1 MQTDAPVVWLLTDHK
16 PGHRNQLKGIGNRL
30 RVRAGA
36 ALHWINATEQRVPL
50 WRALLGI
57 APAMAASLPSPALII
72 GAGTSTH
79 RLLLAL
85 RRTARAKT
93 VVLMKPSFPMRW
105 ADAVILPEH
114 DGVTSDK
121 RILTTQGVIN
131 SITPLARITE
141 KPEALVLI
149 GGPSRHFEWDDD
161 VVFDQVSQL
170 IADYPTWRWTIS
182 SSRRT
187 PPRLAERLEELDSLR
202 VSVVDPKRTHEDWLA
217 HQLSASGAAWV
228 TPDSMSMVCEAA
240 TSGVPTGL
248 FHLSPKSGSRV
259 AQGINLLVERG
270 RVACWSDHTNVM
282 DHSPGEKPR
291 LWEADRATEWLIRRF
306 LRRGKP

>member
-1 MQTDAPVVWLLTDHK
+1 MQTDAPVVWLLTDNK

-36 ALHWINATEQRVPL
+36 ALHWIDASEQRVPL

-57 APAMAASLPSPALII
+57 APAMDPSLPVPALII

-85 RRTARAKT
+85 RRTTRAKT
-93 VVLMKPSFPMRW
+93 VVLMKPAFPMAW

-114 DGVTSDK
+114 DRVSPGK
-121 RILTTQGVIN
+121 RVLTTQGVIN
-131 SITPLARITE
+131 SITPLARTTE

-149 GGPSRHFEWDDD
+149 GGPSPHFEWDDD
-161 VVFDQVSQL
+161 VVFNQISQL
-170 IADYPTWRWTIS
+170 ISDYPTWRWTIS

-187 PPRLAERLEELDSLR
+187 TPGLAERIEELGSLR
-202 VSVVDPKRTHEDWLA
+202 VSIVDPKRTHEDWLS
-217 HQLSASGAAWV
+217 HQLSASAAVWV

-248 FHLSPKSGSRV
+248 FQLPPKAGSRV
-259 AQGINLLVERG
+259 ALGIDLLIERG
-270 RVACWSDHTNVM
+270 QVASWSDHTHVM
-282 DHSPGEKPR
+282 ARSPGEKPR
-291 LWEADRATEWLIRRF
+291 LWEADRAAQWLIRQ
-306 LRRGKP
+306 LLSRGPR

>member
-1 MQTDAPVVWLLTDHK
+1 MQTDAPVVWLLTDNK

-36 ALHWINATEQRVPL
+36 ALHWIDASERRVPL

-57 APAMAASLPSPALII
+57 APAMDPSLPAPALII

-85 RRTARAKT
+85 RRIPRAKT
-93 VVLMKPSFPMRW
+93 VVLMKPAFPMAW

-114 DGVTSDK
+114 DRVRPGK

-131 SITPLARITE
+131 SITPLARTTE
-141 KPEALVLI
+141 KPEALILI
-149 GGPSRHFEWDDD
+149 GGPSPHFEWDDD
-161 VVFDQVSQL
+161 VVFNQITQL
-170 IADYPTWRWTIS
+170 ISDYPTWRWTIS
-182 SSRRT
+182 GSRRT
-187 PPRLAERLEELDSLR
+187 PSGLTERMEELASLR
-202 VSVVDPKRTHEDWLA
+202 VSVVDPKRTHEDWLS
-217 HQLSASGAAWV
+217 HQLSASGAVWV

-248 FHLSPKSGSRV
+248 FQLPPKAGSRV
-259 AQGINLLVERG
+259 ALGIDRLIERG
-270 RVACWSDHTNVM
+270 QVANWSDHTHVM
-282 DHSPGEKPR
+282 DRSRGDKPR
-291 LWEADRATEWLIRRF
+291 LWEVDRAAQWLIR
-306 LRRGKP
+306 LLLSRGSR

>member
-1 MQTDAPVVWLLTDHK
+1 MHTDAPVVWLLTDNK

-36 ALHWINATEQRVPL
+36 SLHWIDACERRVPL

-57 APAMAASLPSPALII
+57 APVIPASLPSPALIMA
-72 GAGTSTH
+72 AGTSTH

-93 VVLMKPSFPMRW
+93 VVLMKPAFPMKW

-114 DGVTSDK
+114 DGVSPGK

-141 KPEALVLI
+141 KPEALALI
-149 GGPSRHFEWDDD
+149 GGPSPHFEWDDN
-161 VVFDQVSQL
+161 VVFDQLSQL

-187 PPRLAERLEELDSLR
+187 PPGLAQRLEELGSLR
-202 VSVVDPKRTHEDWLA
+202 VSVVDPKRTHEDWLS
-217 HQLSASGAAWV
+217 HQLSASRAVWV

-248 FHLSPKSGSRV
+248 LQLPPKAGSRV
-259 AQGINLLVERG
+259 ALGIDLLVERG
-270 RVACWSDHTNVM
+270 QVARWSDHISIM
-282 DHSPGEKPR
+282 ERSSGEKPR
-291 LWEADRATEWLIRRF
+291 LWEADRAAQWLIRLF
-306 LRRGKP
+306 LSRGKR